1 MGLAVLLT
9 ALGLAPAQ
17 AAPVPWMTQPAPSPD
32 GTQIAFVSAGDI
44 WAVASAGGEARLLV
58 AHPAEERRP
67 LFSPDGTR
75 LAFVSD
81 RTGNGDIYVLDLATG
96 ELSRITFDDGFE
108 DLSAWSADGEW
119 LYYSSSTADVSGMSD
134 VYRVSARGGT
144 PEVVSGERY
153 TNEFHAAPAPD
164 GASLLL
170 VARGIGNSQWW
181 RRGHSHIDESEIWQ
195 RDRAGAYRP
204 IVSRGAK
211 SLWPMWA
218 ANGRGFFFVSDR
230 TGSENIWS
238 SSLDG
243 SAAPLTEFRDGRVL
257 WPQAARDGGSIV
269 FERDFG
275 LWRYDVAAHEARPI
289 TVSLRGAPAG
299 KAPEMRELKGGFS
312 ELSVSPD
319 GKKVAF
325 VARGEVFAASA
336 EDGGEAFR
344 VTDSEREEFG
354 IAWAPDSRSI
364 VYASARE
371 GAEGIYR
378 YDFGRGREERLAEG
392 AGADSG
398 PRFSPDGKSIAWIRA
413 AHEVRVLDLATR
425 AERSVASGVLG
436 LQPPLG
442 DPNTFAWSPDS
453 RWVAYLATGDRLFC
467 NAAVVEAAKSGAQP
481 VPVSFLA
488 NTFCGSLSWSADA
501 RSLYFVTSQRTE
513 QGQVARV
520 DLAPRPAKFKE
531 EKFRELFADDAKAA
545 GSADKPEAKSSAAK
559 KSEEPAKTEL
569 VVDGIRRRLRLL
581 PVGIDVESATLD
593 GKGERL
599 LLVGSAEG
607 ASNLY
612 VYSLDELA
620 DEPAVAEQLSSS
632 AAGKAS
638 AQWSGDGKTVWYLE
652 DGSIHSLTV
661 DDKKDKSLA
670 VTARMEVAFERDR
683 LAVFDQAWTWLDRFF
698 HDSTMNGVDWRA
710 VRERFRPR
718 IEAARVPSELYRLL
732 SMMVGELN
740 ASHLGVYGPGDP
752 ARTTGRIGLRFGPA
766 GERGLPIVGVVPNSP
781 AAIARTIA
789 PGETLTA
796 VDGRA
801 LGPHVAVEQLLEN
814 RIGRE
819 TRLTIGAAGGG
830 KTFDVT
836 VRPITQAAE
845 KALLYDEW
853 IEKNRA
859 YVERLSGGRLGYV
872 HMPSMGYD
880 SLLRVIAELDA
891 ANMSREGVVFDIR
904 NNNGGFVNAYAL
916 DILTRRHYLAMTFR
930 GWPRGSARSLLG
942 QRALERPTVLV
953 TNQHSLS
960 DAEDFSEGY
969 RALGLG
975 QIVGEPTAGWIIYT
989 TNQDMLDGSTVRL
1002 PFITITTAGGEPM
1015 EMHPRPVDVAVS
1027 RALGEDAQGK
1037 DSQLERAVAVLLGQ
1051 LDEAKTPKPAAE

>member
-1 MGLAVLLT
+1 MAVVV
-9 ALGLAPAQ
+9 ALGSAMAQ

-44 WAVASAGGEARLLV
+44 WAVASGGGEARLLV

-67 LFSPDGTR
+67 LFSPEGSR
-75 LAFVSD
+75 LAFISD
-81 RTGNGDIYVLDLATG
+81 RTGNGDIYVLDLAAG
-96 ELSRITFDDGFE
+96 DLARITFDDGFE

-119 LYYSSSTADVSGMSD
+119 LYYSSSTADISGMSD

-153 TNEFHAAPAPD
+153 TNEFHAVPAPD

-170 VARGIGNSQWW
+170 GARGIGNSQWW
-181 RRGHSHIDESEIWQ
+181 RRGHSYIDESEIWQ

-204 IVSRGAK
+204 VISRGAK

-230 TGSENIWS
+230 TGTENLWS

-257 WPQAARDGGSIV
+257 WPQATRDGGSIV

-289 TVSLRGAPAG
+289 AVSLRGAPAG
-299 KAPEMRELKGGFS
+299 KAPELRELKGGFS
-312 ELSVSPD
+312 ELAVSPD

-336 EDGGEAFR
+336 ADGGEAFR

-354 IAWAPDSRSI
+354 IAWAPDSRAI
-364 VYASARE
+364 VYASAR
-371 GAEGIYR
+371 GGGEGIYR
-378 YDFGRGREERLAEG
+378 YDFGRSREERLAEG

-413 AHEVRVLDLATR
+413 AHELRVLDLASR
-425 AERSVASGVLG
+425 AERVAASGVLG

-453 RWVAYLATGDRLFC
+453 RWLAYLATGDRLFC
-467 NAAVVEAAKSGAQP
+467 NAAVVEAAKPDAQP
-481 VPVSFLA
+481 VAVSFLA
-488 NTFCGSLSWSADA
+488 NTFCGALSWSADA

-531 EKFRELFADDAKAA
+531 EKFRELFADDGGKAA
-545 GSADKPEAKSSAAK
+545 VAGDDKAKGGGKAEK
-559 KSEEPAKTEL
+559 KGAEPAKTE
-569 VVDGIRRRLRLL
+569 VVADGIRRRLRLL
-581 PVGIDVESATLD
+581 PVGIDVEAATLD
-593 GKGERL
+593 AKGEKL

-652 DGSIHSLTV
+652 DGSIHSLAV
-661 DDKKDKSLA
+661 EDKKGKSLA
-670 VTARMEVAFERDR
+670 VTARMEVSFERDR

-698 HDSTMNGVDWRA
+698 HDSAMNGVDWRA

-718 IEAARVPSELYRLL
+718 IESARVPSELYRLL

-740 ASHLGVYGPGDP
+740 SSHLGVFTPGNP
-752 ARTTGRIGLRFGPA
+752 ARTTGRIGLRFGPP
-766 GERGLPIVGVVPNSP
+766 GERGLPIVAVLPNSP
-781 AAIARTIA
+781 AAITRTIL
-789 PGETLTA
+789 PGETLLA
-796 VDGRA
+796 IDGRKI
-801 LGPHVAVEQLLEN
+801 GPHVAVEQLLEN

-819 TRLTIGAAGGG
+819 TRLTIGAAGGE

-836 VRPITQAAE
+836 VRPVNQPAE
-845 KALLYDEW
+845 KDLLYDDW

-891 ANMSREGVVFDIR
+891 ANMAREGVVFDVR

-942 QRALERPTVLV
+942 QRPLERPTVLL

-1002 PFITITTAGGEPM
+1002 PFITITTASGEPM
-1015 EMHPRPVDVAVS
+1015 EMHPRPVDVAVN

-1037 DSQLERAVAVLLGQ
+1037 DSQLERAVQVLLGQ
-1051 LDEAKTPKPAAE
+1051 LDEAKAPKPAAE